1 MPKPRRGI
9 FTVELGRGRRS
20 VRVRFVGDMVRSWL
34 L

>member
-9 FTVELGRGRRS
+9 FTVELGRGRMS
-20 VRVRFVGDMVRSWL
+20 VRASLVGDMVRSWL